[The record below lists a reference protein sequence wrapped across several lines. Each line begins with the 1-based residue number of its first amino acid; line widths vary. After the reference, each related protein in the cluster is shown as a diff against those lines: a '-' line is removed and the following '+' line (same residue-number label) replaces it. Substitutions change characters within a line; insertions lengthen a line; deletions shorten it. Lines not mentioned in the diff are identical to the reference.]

1 MYYDSKLMK
10 QKTLR
15 GKGTYPEKIIR
26 RILTDEGIKYYL
38 NVKSLPGKP
47 DVLVKGTKK
56 IIIINGCFWHRH
68 ACKQSLIPSKNQS
81 SWLRRL
87 QYNQMRDFFVLTQL
101 VLLGYDFII
110 LWECEIKNN
119 STQFLTSLLIDFL
132 KSDEKYSFI
141 NTKRKE
147 QHD

>member
-1 MYYDSKLMK
+1 MK
-10 QKTLR
+10 HPIK

-26 RILTDEGIKYYL
+26 RILTNQGIKYFL
-38 NVKSLPGKP
+38 NVKNLPGKP
-47 DVLVKGTKK
+47 DLLVKGTKK
-56 IIIINGCFWHRH
+56 IVIINGCFWHRH
-68 ACKQSLIPSKNQS
+68 ACKSSLIPNKNQS
-81 SWLRRL
+81 AWINRL

-119 STQFLTSLLIDFL
+119 TTEFLTALLNDYL
-132 KSDEKYSFI
+132 SSKEKYAFI

-147 QHD
+147 